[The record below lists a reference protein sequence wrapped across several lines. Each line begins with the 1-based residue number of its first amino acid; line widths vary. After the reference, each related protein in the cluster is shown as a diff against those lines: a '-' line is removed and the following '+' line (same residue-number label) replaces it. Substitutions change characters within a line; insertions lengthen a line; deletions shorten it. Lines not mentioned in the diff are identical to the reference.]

1 MSAAMGRLALQLRAA
16 ASQDRVIDRGSLAV
30 PCGKKNGGAQMQRWE
45 YKVADFTKLEKAV
58 PELDRLGADGW
69 EAVGLISTWGA
80 GWRFV
85 HPVALMKRPQPEP
98 AQ

>member
-1 MSAAMGRLALQLRAA
+1 MSRLLFAGILLLGRV
-16 ASQDRVIDRGSLAV
+16 SQRRGT
-30 PCGKKNGGAQMQRWE
+30 QMQNWE
-45 YKVADFTKLEKAV
+45 YTVADFTKLEKAV
-58 PELDRLGADGW
+58 PELDRLGGQGW

-85 HPVALMKRPQPEP
+85 HPVVLMKRPRPES

>member
-1 MSAAMGRLALQLRAA
+1 MTE
-16 ASQDRVIDRGSLAV
+16 VT
-30 PCGKKNGGAQMQRWE
+30 QMQRWE
-45 YKVADFTKLEKAV
+45 YAVADFTKLEKTV

-69 EAVGLISTWGA
+69 EAVGLVSTWGA

-85 HPVALMKRPQPEP
+85 HPVVLLKRPRPEP